1 MYRRFCY
8 PPETKV
14 LRIGDLAVSQEQ
26 IVEKTVEKNTAL
38 LSEQDRL
45 ADGLFHSKWAIL
57 VSLY

>member
-14 LRIGDLAVSQEQ
+14 LRIGDLVVSQKQ
-26 IVEKTVEKNTAL
+26 IVEKQLKNTAL